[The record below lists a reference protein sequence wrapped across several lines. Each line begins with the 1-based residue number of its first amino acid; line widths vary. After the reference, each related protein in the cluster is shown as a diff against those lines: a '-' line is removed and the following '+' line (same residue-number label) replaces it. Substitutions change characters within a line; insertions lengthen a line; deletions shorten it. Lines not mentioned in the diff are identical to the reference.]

1 MKSHRLCRKAAL
13 TEERRRGAEAMGS
26 YGFLVSDHRTQ
37 ERFHLGVKD
46 LKVGLP
52 NSMCL
57 MISDRFASD
66 PMTLPLP
73 PAPEV

>member
-1 MKSHRLCRKAAL
+1 
-13 TEERRRGAEAMGS
+13 MGS
-26 YGFLVSDHRTQ
+26 YGSLVSDHRTQ

-46 LKVGLP
+46 LKVGLA

-57 MISDRFASD
+57 MISDRFSSD

-73 PAPEV
+73 PPNFRVFDMAALYPLMVEGE